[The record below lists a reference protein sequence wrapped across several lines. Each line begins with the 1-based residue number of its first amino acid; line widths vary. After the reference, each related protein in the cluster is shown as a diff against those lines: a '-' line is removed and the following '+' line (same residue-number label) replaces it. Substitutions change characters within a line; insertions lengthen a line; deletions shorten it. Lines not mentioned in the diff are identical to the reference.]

1 MQESE
6 LQRYLLLAIAE
17 GTEQYTLRGDIQF
30 PRAQNTYTRMP
41 YILTMLTDPVNVAL
55 VFDQIESGSAGV
67 RWFSTGLVDRA
78 LKWPYAIRPCH
89 HKALRT
95 CLHGSTDI

>member
-1 MQESE
+1 
-6 LQRYLLLAIAE
+6 
-17 GTEQYTLRGDIQF
+17 
-30 PRAQNTYTRMP
+30 
-41 YILTMLTDPVNVAL
+41 MLTDPVNVSLA
-55 VFDQIESGSAGV
+55 FDQIESGSAGV

-95 CLHGSTDI
+95 CLHGSTDIGDFSK